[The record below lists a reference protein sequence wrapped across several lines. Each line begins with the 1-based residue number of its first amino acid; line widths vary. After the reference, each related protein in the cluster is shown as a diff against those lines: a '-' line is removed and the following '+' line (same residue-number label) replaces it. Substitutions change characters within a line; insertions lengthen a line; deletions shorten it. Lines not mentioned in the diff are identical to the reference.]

1 MSAEAPVA
9 LTGLDPK
16 LAQARLHD
24 EGHNELGL
32 SQRRTLRDIA
42 WEVLREPMFGLLLG
56 AGAIYLATGDTREAL
71 ILLGFVFII
80 MGITALQERR
90 SDKALDALR
99 DLSSP
104 RALVLRGGQSERIP
118 GREVVREDVVLLAEG
133 DRVPADGVVLQAHEL
148 AIDESML
155 TGESEAVPKQEAT
168 GRVFAGTLVVSG
180 QGVVRVDAV
189 GRNTEMGRIGVSLQT
204 ITLAASP
211 LREEVARLTRRLVVV
226 ALLFSVTLMALFWL
240 LRGGWL
246 QAMLAAITL
255 AMSMLPQEL
264 PVIMI
269 VFFALA
275 ARRLAAQ
282 QVLTRRLNAI
292 ETLGQTTV
300 LCVDKT
306 GTLTRNRM
314 AVAALAIDGDGV
326 GEDDGNEDGAQLDT
340 QDLRPGALPEAFHP
354 LLEVALLASE
364 TEPHDPMEQ
373 ALHRLAADQL
383 AGTEHLH
390 PQWTLAREYELSPE
404 LLAMSHLWRSARE
417 PHDVVAS
424 KGAPEAMAA
433 LCHLLP
439 VQRDRIMAHAARL
452 ADRGLR
458 VLGVAR
464 ATHRADQHWPA
475 QQHDF
480 AFEWVGLVGFADPLR
495 PEVPEAMAQC
505 RGAGIRVVMITGDH
519 PRTARAIA
527 HQAGIEGDRV
537 LTGEDLLRMDAATL
551 AKDVAAVNIFARVR
565 PQQKLALIEALKA
578 HGEVVAMTG
587 DGVNDAPALKAA
599 HIGIAMGQR
608 GTDVAR
614 EAAAL
619 VLLQDDFGSIV
630 RAIEA
635 GRRTF
640 ANLRQAM
647 VYTLVVHVPI
657 VGLAMLPVLFGL
669 PLVLAPLHIAF
680 LELVIDPT
688 CSLVF
693 EAEHGD
699 ADLMLQ
705 PPRRAKAKL
714 LTTTLIRLS
723 LLQGGL
729 LTAMVVG
736 VYAGLLGG
744 GMPAGMA
751 STAAFVALVSA
762 NASLIFTSRTART
775 DWRSLGMALTPVS
788 RWVLAGTL
796 LALLAVTAIP
806 WLARNFGF
814 LPLTPLQWL
823 GALAAGLA
831 MVPLLHLSKVL
842 LLKRDV
848 PLAPL
853 KAHRCPAR

>member
-1 MSAEAPVA
+1 MSTDAPVA
-9 LTGLDPK
+9 VAGLDPS
-16 LAQARLHD
+16 LAAARLRD
-24 EGHNELGL
+24 EGPNELGL
-32 SQRRTLRDIA
+32 SQRRTLRDLA

-56 AGAIYLATGDTREAL
+56 AGAIYLAMGDAREAL

-90 SDKALDALR
+90 TDKALDALR

-104 RALVLRGGQSERIP
+104 RALVLRADEAIRIP
-118 GREVVREDVVLLAEG
+118 GREVVREDVLLLAEG
-133 DRVPADGVVLQAHEL
+133 DRVPADGVLLQAHEL
-148 AIDESML
+148 ATDESML
-155 TGESEAVPKQEAT
+155 TGESEAVPKQAGT

-180 QGVVRVDAV
+180 QGLVRVDAV
-189 GRNTEMGRIGVSLQT
+189 GRQTEMGRIGVSLQT

-211 LREEVARLTRRLVVV
+211 LRDEVARLTRRLVVI
-226 ALLFSVTLMALFWL
+226 ALLLSVALMALFWL

-246 QAMLAAITL
+246 EAMLAGITL
-255 AMSMLPQEL
+255 AMGLLPQEFA
-264 PVIMI
+264 VIMI

-275 ARRLAAQ
+275 ARRLATQ

-314 AVAALAIDGDGV
+314 AVAALATDG
-326 GEDDGNEDGAQLDT
+326 EELDT
-340 QDLRPGALPEAFHP
+340 LYLPPGDLPEAFHA

-373 ALHRLAADQL
+373 AVHRLAAVHL

-390 PQWTLAREYELSPE
+390 PRWTLAREYELSPE
-404 LLAMSHLWRSARE
+404 LLAMSHLWRSATE

-424 KGAPEAMAA
+424 KGAPEAVAA
-433 LCHLLP
+433 LCHLP
-439 VQRDRIMAHAARL
+439 DARRERIMAHAARL

-464 ATHRADQHWPA
+464 ATHRNDQDWPGV
-475 QQHDF
+475 QHDF

-505 RGAGIRVVMITGDH
+505 RSAGIRVVMITGDH

-527 HQAGIEGDRV
+527 HQAGIVGDRV
-537 LTGEDLLRMDAATL
+537 LTGEDLLRLDARSL
-551 AKDVAAVNIFARVR
+551 AQEVAAVNIFARVR

-578 HGEVVAMTG
+578 NGEVVAMTG

-599 HIGIAMGQR
+599 HIGVAMGQR

-614 EAAAL
+614 EAASL
-619 VLLQDDFGSIV
+619 VLLQDDFASIV
-630 RAIEA
+630 QAIKA

-647 VYTLVVHVPI
+647 VYTLAVHVPI

-680 LELVIDPT
+680 LELVIDPA

-693 EAEHGD
+693 EAEDGD
-699 ADLMLQ
+699 PDLMHQ
-705 PPRRAKAKL
+705 PPRRAGAAL
-714 LTTTLIRLS
+714 LTTMHVTQS

-729 LTAMVVG
+729 VTAMVVG
-736 VYAGLLGG
+736 VYAGLLGR
-744 GMPAGMA
+744 GMSGGMA

-762 NASLIFTSRTART
+762 NASLILPSRTART
-775 DWRSLGMALTPVS
+775 DWRSLGAGLTPVS
-788 RWVLAGTL
+788 RWVLACTM

-823 GALAAGLA
+823 AALAVGLA

-842 LLKRDV
+842 LMRRPG
-848 PLAPL
+848 PLAPM
-853 KAHRCPAR
+853 APP